1 VTGWLD
7 AVVAALAAFG
17 LSTGVARSS
26 TVYAL
31 VSAGHVLG
39 IALLVGPV
47 LLADLRVLGVL
58 RGLDRGA
65 LQVLRRTAMVGV
77 SLAITTGV
85 LLLAAKPG
93 DYAANAVVWAKLAVI
108 AVALANALRFERLW
122 RRRPD
127 LLTVGGG
134 KTAAVVSIL
143 LWPTALLLGRW
154 IAFV

>member
-1 VTGWLD
+1 
-7 AVVAALAAFG
+7 
-17 LSTGVARSS
+17 
-26 TVYAL
+26 
-31 VSAGHVLG
+31 
-39 IALLVGPV
+39 
-47 LLADLRVLGVL
+47 
-58 RGLDRGA
+58 
-65 LQVLRRTAMVGV
+65 VGV
-77 SLAITTGV
+77 SIAITTGV